1 MADPFRVCA
10 GQVDFIDNGY
20 NLQARVHREIGVGQ
34 GLRFNALGGIHH
46 KDRALAGGQGTGNL
60 IIEIHMAGGIDEV
73 EYIILSVTGGIDQ
86 SDGMGLDGDA
96 SFPLQIHVVQELVL
110 HLPQGYGFGL
120 LQNAVR
126 QSALAVIDV
135 GYNAEI
141 PNFASVHLY

>member
-1 MADPFRVCA
+1 
-10 GQVDFIDNGY
+10 
-20 NLQARVHREIGVGQ
+20 
-34 GLRFNALGGIHH
+34 
-46 KDRALAGGQGTGNL
+46 
-60 IIEIHMAGGIDEV
+60 MAGGIDEV

-110 HLPQGYGFGL
+110 HLPQRHGLGL

-126 QSALAVIDV
+126 QGALAVIDV